1 MSDIKSREERSVA
14 ILSEII
20 DKALKAGA
28 EAADAVRFESVSES
42 VSFRMGEPED
52 VERSESHDLGLR
64 ILVGKKQ
71 AFASSTDTRPEI
83 LDEMVERAVAMARN
97 TPEDAFCGLAEA
109 ELLARDIPDLD
120 LIDSVRPD
128 ADTLIRRASETE
140 AAALAVD
147 GVTNSEGADASWSE
161 ATIALATS
169 TGFAHAYSLS
179 GHSLSASVIAGNG
192 TSMERDYDFDSTRH
206 FDDLRS
212 PADVGRKAGELAV
225 RRFNPRKMKSTK
237 APVVF
242 DPRVSGGLL
251 GHMAGAISG
260 NAVARQTSFL
270 LDRLDK
276 PVFAPGVKVIDDP
289 HRRRGLNSKPFDAE
303 GVAAKP
309 LEIISDGRLTT
320 WLLSSASARQ
330 LGLTTNGRAAR
341 STTGAPSPSPS
352 NLYMEPGSVSPEE
365 LIADIES
372 GFYVT
377 ELIGFGVNGVTGDY
391 SRGASG
397 FWIENGE
404 IAFPVSEMTIAGNL
418 KDMFARLVP
427 ASDLAFRYRINAPT
441 VRIDDMM
448 VAGA

>member
-1 MSDIKSREERSVA
+1 MSDIKSREERSLA

-42 VSFRMGEPED
+42 VSFRLGKPED

-64 ILVGKKQ
+64 ILLGKKQ
-71 AFASSTDTRPEI
+71 AFASSTDTSPEM
-83 LDEMVERAVAMARN
+83 LDEMVERALAMARN
-97 TPEDAFCGLAEA
+97 TPEDPYCGLVEP
-109 ELLARDIPDLD
+109 ELLAREIPDLD
-120 LIDSVRPD
+120 LIDAVRPD
-128 ADTLIRRASETE
+128 ADKLIQRAREAE

-179 GHSLSASVIAGNG
+179 GHSVSASVIAGNG
-192 TSMERDYDFDSTRH
+192 TGMERDYDFDSTRH
-206 FDDLRS
+206 FEDLRS
-212 PADVGRKAGELAV
+212 PADVGRKAGELTV
-225 RRFNPRKMKSTK
+225 RRLNPRKMKSLK

-251 GHMAGAISG
+251 GHLASAISG
-260 NAVARQTSFL
+260 SAVARKTSFL

-276 PVFAPGVKVIDDP
+276 PVFAPGITVIDDP
-289 HRRRGLNSKPFDAE
+289 LRTRGLNSKPFDAE
-303 GVAAKP
+303 GVAAKR
-309 LEIISDGRLTT
+309 LEIISDGRLTS
-320 WLLSSASARQ
+320 WLLSNATAHQ
-330 LGLTTNGRAAR
+330 LGLATNGRASR
-341 STTGAPSPSPS
+341 STTGAPAPSPS
-352 NLYMEPGSVSPEE
+352 NLFMAPGDISPED

-427 ASDLAFRYRINAPT
+427 ASDLSFRYRINAPT